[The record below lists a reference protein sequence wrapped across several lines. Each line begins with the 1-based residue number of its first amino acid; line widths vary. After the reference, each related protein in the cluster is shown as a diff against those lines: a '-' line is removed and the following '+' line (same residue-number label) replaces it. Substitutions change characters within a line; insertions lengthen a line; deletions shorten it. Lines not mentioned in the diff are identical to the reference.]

1 MNHYEIATAIGEVLG
16 FEVRYVP
23 LEIDEFRLRMEK
35 DLQFPPFMVQH
46 LCEVAMDYR
55 NGIFAGTDDI
65 IERVTGEP
73 PMTVQTFISSHKD
86 AFSGP
91 DYDWHLYSESGLHWN
106 GNTQL
111 PRPTNAP

>member
-1 MNHYEIATAIGEVLG
+1 MRGALGHPAAPHADKIYPLRGPIEMNHYEIATAIGEVLG

-73 PMTVQTFISSHKD
+73 PMTVQTFISRHKD

-91 DYDWHLYSESGLHWN
+91 D
-106 GNTQL
+106 
-111 PRPTNAP
+111 